1 MKCGLNFFPS
11 CRPEHKSGEVFFREA
26 LHLCDLADSWGYA
39 TVKIVEHYFRAYG
52 GYSPSPLIFLAAA
65 AQRTRHIRLV
75 TGAVLPAFNHPLK
88 LAAELAMVD
97 CISGGRLD
105 AGFARAFLPHEFE
118 AFEVSMEESRP
129 RFEEGITAVKRLWT
143 EERVTFEGRFHRFK
157 DVTLLPRPVQKPHPP
172 ILVAAISTSESFIWA
187 GEQGYGLMFVP
198 YLSDFD
204 DLAQKI
210 ELYRRAYRIA
220 TNGQEPPPPSMAL
233 HLYMAESTESA
244 RREAKPYVEQY
255 MMIFQESAAAWTG
268 RQSSQYR
275 GYELMQ
281 ERLQA
286 LTYDRVIAE
295 GRALIGDP
303 GAVLDQLRHLRQLFG
318 AIQPEMQVM
327 FGDMDYTQARAS
339 VELFGREVLPA
350 IDEL

>member
-1 MKCGLNFFPS
+1 MRCGLNFFPS
-11 CRPEHKSGEVFFREA
+11 CRPERKSGEVYFREA
-26 LHLCDLADSWGYA
+26 LDLCELADNLGYA

-52 GYSPSPLIFLAAA
+52 GYSPSPLIFLSAA
-65 AQRTRHIRLV
+65 AQRTRLIRLV

-129 RFEEGITAVKRLWT
+129 RYEEGIAAVKRLWT

-172 ILVAAISTSESFIWA
+172 ILVAAISTAESFMWA

-198 YLSDFD
+198 YLSDFE

-210 ELYRRAYRIA
+210 ELYRRAYRAA
-220 TNGQEPPPPSMAL
+220 TNGTEPPPPSMAL
-233 HLYMAESTESA
+233 HLYMAQSADIA
-244 RREAKPYVEQY
+244 RREAKPYIEQY
-255 MMIFQESAAAWTG
+255 MAVFQECAAAWTG

-275 GYELMQ
+275 GYEQMQ
-281 ERLQA
+281 DRLQA
-286 LTYDRVIAE
+286 LTYNRVLAE

-303 GAVLDQLRHLRQLFG
+303 SAVLEQLYQMRQLFG
-318 AIQPEMQVM
+318 PIQPEMQVM
-327 FGDMDYTQARAS
+327 FGDMDFAKARRS
-339 VELFGREVLPA
+339 VELFGQEVLPA
-350 IDEL
+350 IGDR

>member
-1 MKCGLNFFPS
+1 
-11 CRPEHKSGEVFFREA
+11 
-26 LHLCDLADSWGYA
+26 LADGLGYA

-65 AQRTRHIRLV
+65 AQRTRRIRLV

-118 AFEVSMEESRP
+118 AFEVSMEDSRP
-129 RFEEGITAVKRLWT
+129 RFEEGISAVKRLWT
-143 EERVTFEGRFHRFK
+143 EARVTFEGRFHRFK

-172 ILVAAISTSESFIWA
+172 ILVAAIATSESFIWA

-198 YLSDFD
+198 YLSDYE

-210 ELYRRAYRIA
+210 TLYRDTYRAA
-220 TNGQEPPPPSMAL
+220 TRGKEPPPPSMAL
-233 HLYMAESTESA
+233 HLYMTESTASA

-255 MMIFQESAAAWTG
+255 MAIFQESAAAWTG

-286 LTYDRVIAE
+286 LTYDRVLGE

-303 GAVLDQLRHLRQLFG
+303 GAVLEQLRHLRQQFG
-318 AIQPEMQVM
+318 PIQPEMQVM
-327 FGDMDYTQARAS
+327 FGDMDQTQARRS

-350 IDEL
+350 VADL